1 MIYRS
6 ICTKA
11 GPCLRMS
18 MFTPVVHDCVG
29 NNQGHLVTQPIASK
43 HGAYGTGKGLGRKNP
58 YKIVTQRL
66 HSVSHQS
73 HTPTCESH
81 PRTRRPLVSPH
92 DRSRRPTRGLYRG
105 TTVLRKTLE
114 SAPWEKF
121 HHPSIEAYIEEAEE
135 DWWYNKL
142 CDEELEVIDIRT
154 LNGLVKGAM
163 GILEGAVR
171 MDLHRDGVGS
181 TDEEDRDEA
190 GGTDDQH

>member
-66 HSVSHQS
+66 HS
-73 HTPTCESH
+73 
-81 PRTRRPLVSPH
+81 
-92 DRSRRPTRGLYRG
+92 
-105 TTVLRKTLE
+105 VLRKTLE